1 MTTLTTRRPGN
12 PGKDDLSL
20 ISVRRFRPDI
30 EGLRAVAVVL
40 VVLFHA
46 GVPVITGGFVG
57 VDVFF
62 VISGYLITGHLLG
75 EIGQHGRVRF
85 PAFYARR
92 ARRLLPLATTVLVV
106 TVVAYQLA
114 TSSLESSGVAVDALW
129 TALFAVNIQLALEG
143 VDYQANQDPSPFN
156 HYWSLA
162 VEEQF
167 YLLWPLLLTVVFL
180 LVRRL
185 ARSATARTVATAV
198 VVAVVVAGLFA
209 YSAVEVPAAPSESYF
224 LLSTRAWELGVGA
237 LIAAT
242 APWLARVSWLQNGIT
257 ALLGLVAIGAAA
269 VLYSES
275 TLFPGTAALL
285 PVLGSAAVI
294 AGGLTGDH
302 FVQRGLL
309 GLRPVQALGR
319 WSYGWY
325 LWHWGPLVLCAVLLD
340 RPLTVG
346 EGLTLAG
353 LTLVLAM
360 ITYTF
365 IETPF
370 RSGLSFTRRPRN
382 GLLLGFACILT
393 SVAVALSVLS
403 STPAV
408 AGDPQEQAASVE
420 IDSGSVD
427 IAALAASGPVPGN
440 LQPALADAAK
450 DAPDLRAADG
460 QSCHA
465 RIVSAELSSEG
476 TGSCV
481 AGGTEGGSR
490 TVMLVGDSHAHQWL
504 PALQAIAPANDWRL
518 INLTKGACPL
528 YDVQL
533 VNNQLGRDYTE
544 CYQWRAKV
552 WDRIATEH
560 PAMIIT
566 SAAIFSE
573 REGDFADRWSAGVGQ
588 TLDRLKATGAA
599 VVTVADTPFPRK
611 DIPKCLADH
620 LQDAASCSFTPTS
633 GQSDPTRRAATTAAA
648 VQAGV
653 GVVDPT
659 GWFCD
664 ATQCPA
670 VIGNALVYRDNSH
683 ISTFYSQQVAPLLQA
698 SLPAI

>member
-1 MTTLTTRRPGN
+1 MTTLTTRRAGN
-12 PGKDDLSL
+12 PGKDDLAL

-46 GVPVITGGFVG
+46 GVPGITGGFVG

-92 ARRLLPLATTVLVV
+92 ARRLLPLATTVLIV
-106 TVVAYQLA
+106 TVVAYELA

-167 YLLWPLLLTVVFL
+167 YLLWPLLLMVVFV

-198 VVAVVVAGLFA
+198 TIAVVVAGLFA
-209 YSAVEVPAAPSESYF
+209 YSALEVPAAPSESYF

-242 APWLARVSWLQNGIT
+242 APWLARLSWLQNGMT

-370 RSGLSFTRRPRN
+370 RSGLTFTRRPRN
-382 GLLLGFACILT
+382 GLLLGFACIAT
-393 SVAVALSVLS
+393 SVAVALSVLTS
-403 STPAV
+403 ASTV
-408 AGDPQEQAASVE
+408 TGDPQEQAQAVE

-427 IAALAASGPVPGN
+427 IAALAANGPVPGN
-440 LQPALADAAK
+440 LQPRLDDAAK

-481 AGGTEGGSR
+481 AGGTEGGDR

-504 PALQAIAPANDWRL
+504 PALQSIAPANDWRL

-544 CYQWRAKV
+544 CYEWRAKV
-552 WDRIATEH
+552 WERIATER

-566 SAAIFSE
+566 TAAIFSE
-573 REGDFADRWSAGVGQ
+573 REGDFADRWSAGVSQ
-588 TLDRLKATGAA
+588 TLNRLSATGAA
-599 VVTVADTPFPRK
+599 VVTLADTPFPRK

-620 LQDAASCSFTPTS
+620 LQDAASCSFTPIS
-633 GQSDPTRRAATTAAA
+633 GQSDPARRAATTAAA

-653 GVVDPT
+653 TVVDPT
-659 GWFCD
+659 DWFCD